1 MFLYGVTVTV
11 NVGVTCHDGVCEWRR
26 DVSCYCQEMMCVCLS
41 MPGGV
46 STFLCLSCWVQRRVC
61 VTMLCDAL

>member
-26 DVSCYCQEMMCVCLS
+26 DVSCYCQGMMCVC
-41 MPGGV
+41 V
-46 STFLCLSCWVQRRVC
+46 CQCLVGLAPFC
-61 VTMLCDAL
+61 V